1 MPTGIPST
9 HPVLP
14 ALREAV
20 EQKFGKSLRQQNNI
34 WDFIGTIQNRLNED
48 TIRRLWGLRKDGYRS
63 IRPATLDILCEYIGA
78 KDWQSFVAAYQQQ
91 AQIESELNPHTR
103 QITADDLQPGD
114 QVLLTWLPNRE
125 CVAEY
130 LGDGEFCIVRIEHSR
145 TLRVGDRFRCRVFA
159 AGEPLYWDALVRD
172 GKVLGGYRI
181 GKCNGVSNVQ
191 KI

>member
-91 AQIESELNPHTR
+91 AQIESELNPHTH
-103 QITADDLQPGD
+103 QITADDP
-114 QVLLTWLPNRE
+114 TARRPSTAHM
-125 CVAEY
+125 VARQRMR
-130 LGDGEFCIVRIEHSR
+130 GRVFGRGGVPHRACGAFAH
-145 TLRVGDRFRCRVFA
+145 TLRGRQVPLPSVCSGRTALLGRTRAQRESAGRIQDR
-159 AGEPLYWDALVRD
+159 
-172 GKVLGGYRI
+172 
-181 GKCNGVSNVQ
+181 
-191 KI
+191 